1 MIIALFFSSCNLKK
15 VEKLHGVPNLKKKSE
30 NIVLL
35 TTNTNDIILEFGL
48 PSTKG
53 TFDND
58 LWIYIERKITSSE
71 LKTFGRR
78 KLIINNVLL
87 LEFNTKGILVKKEFL
102 TMDDMNDYTMVED
115 NTQVLNRRT
124 SFVSTAL
131 TSLRQKINDPLGKK
145 KAK

>member
-1 MIIALFFSSCNLKK
+1 M
-15 VEKLHGVPNLKKKSE
+15 KKKSDKLE
-30 NIVLL
+30 LQS
-35 TTNTNDIILEFGL
+35 TNTNDVIRDLGI
-48 PSTKG
+48 PSTKS

-58 LWIYIERKITSSE
+58 VWIYLERKITSSE
-71 LKTFGRR
+71 LKTLGR
-78 KLIINNVLL
+78 KKLL
-87 LEFNTKGILVKKEFL
+87 LNDVLILDFNKRGILVKKEFL